1 MFITFEGIEG
11 CGKSTQVKYLVD
23 RLGNLDVSVFSTMEP
38 GGTRVGQDIRRI
50 LLDSQNQNLSP
61 LAELLLY
68 AADRAQHVEEVIRP
82 LLEQGKWVVCDRYF
96 DATLVYQGYARGQ
109 EIGLIKT
116 LNKKASLGIRPDIT
130 FLIDCPVRVGIERA
144 LRRNKALLDEGQDR
158 FEREREEFHN
168 SVRKG
173 YLTTAREEPERFVV
187 VDGTLEE
194 EELAGV
200 ILDHIRPFLSPEDS
214 GGG

>member
-144 LRRNKALLDEGQDR
+144 LRR
-158 FEREREEFHN
+158 
-168 SVRKG
+168 
-173 YLTTAREEPERFVV
+173 
-187 VDGTLEE
+187 
-194 EELAGV
+194 
-200 ILDHIRPFLSPEDS
+200 
-214 GGG
+214 